1 MLPATG
7 AAGTSERGWGWGGG
21 RAGPRLSAGARDVL
35 RRALGVATGLAPPV
49 PLEQIE
55 VRASALSDRAR
66 EGLIRAVGAEHVDED
81 HRARVAHAAGQSYED
96 LVRLRGGDGRGA
108 PDAVVAPGSRE
119 EVAAALAVCR
129 EEEVAVVPFG
139 GGTSVVGGVEPG
151 RGRFPAVVSLD
162 LGRLDRLVA
171 LDERSLTATFEA
183 GISGRRA
190 EALLDARGLT
200 LGHFPQSFEHATIGG
215 YVATRSAGQ
224 ASAGYGRVD
233 DLVLGLRC
241 ATPAGEVRARPIPA
255 SAAGPS
261 LVELIV
267 GSEGALG
274 VITEA
279 TLAVRRRPTARR
291 YEGFSFASFEAGAEA
306 LRALAQAGAAP
317 DVARLSDAGE
327 TSLAL
332 TQAAAGGG
340 LGARALRRYLR
351 LRGQRRPCLA
361 IVGWEDV
368 EGEVS
373 RRGARSTRLLR
384 AAGGLALGP
393 RPGHAWARGRFEGP
407 YLRDDLLDAGILV
420 ETFETATTWD
430 RLAELHRSVGATL
443 TGALAAR
450 GATPLIGCHVS
461 HVYRSGASLY
471 FTVLA
476 RQERGCEL
484 EQWRAAK
491 VAASEAIVAGGGTI
505 THHHAVGSVH
515 LPWLSAEVGELG
527 VEALRAVKARLDPTG
542 IMNPGKLVPWEE
554 GSSPEPARR
563 ELRG

>member
-1 MLPATG
+1 VPQPAAG
-7 AAGTSERGWGWGGG
+7 GTSECGWGWGGG
-21 RAGPRLSAGARDVL
+21 NARPRLSAGARDLL
-35 RRALGVATGLAPPV
+35 RRALGVASDSAPAV
-49 PLEQIE
+49 ALEQVE
-55 VRASALSDRAR
+55 VPTSALPGRAR
-66 EGLIRAVGAEHVDED
+66 ERLSEAVGEEHVGES

-96 LVRLRGGDGRGA
+96 LVRLRAGDGRGA
-108 PDAVVAPGSRE
+108 PDAVVAPGSRDQ
-119 EVAAALAVCR
+119 VAAALAVCR
-129 EEEVAVVPFG
+129 QEEVAVVPFG

-151 RGRFPAVVSLD
+151 RGRFAAVVSLD

-190 EALLDARGLT
+190 EALLDGRGLT

-215 YVATRSAGQ
+215 YLATRSAGQ
-224 ASAGYGRVD
+224 ASTGYGRID

-241 ATPAGEVRARPIPA
+241 ATPAGELRLDPVPA

-261 LVELIV
+261 LLELLV

-279 TLAVRRRPTARR
+279 TLAIRPRPAKRR

-306 LRALAQAGAAP
+306 LRALAQSGAAP
-317 DVARLSDAGE
+317 DVIRLSDDDE
-327 TSLAL
+327 TALAL
-332 TQAAAGGG
+332 AQAAADGG
-340 LGARALRRYLR
+340 LAARGLRRYLR

-361 IVGWEDV
+361 IVGWEDA
-368 EGEVS
+368 EPEAS
-373 RRGARSTRLLR
+373 RRRARSARLLR
-384 AAGGLALGP
+384 AAGGLALGS
-393 RPGHAWARGRFEGP
+393 RPGHAWARERFDGP

-420 ETFETATTWD
+420 ETLETATTWD
-430 RLAELHRSVGATL
+430 RLAGLHRSVRAAL
-443 TGALAAR
+443 TDALAVR
-450 GATPLIGCHVS
+450 GTTPLVGCHVS

-476 RQERGCEL
+476 RQERGAEL

-491 VAASEAIVAGGGTI
+491 AAASDAIVVGGGTI

-527 VEALRAVKARLDPTG
+527 VEALRAIKARLDPTG
-542 IMNPGKLVPWEE
+542 IMNPGKLVPLRK
-554 GSSPEPARR
+554 GSPLEPRR
-563 ELRG
+563 P